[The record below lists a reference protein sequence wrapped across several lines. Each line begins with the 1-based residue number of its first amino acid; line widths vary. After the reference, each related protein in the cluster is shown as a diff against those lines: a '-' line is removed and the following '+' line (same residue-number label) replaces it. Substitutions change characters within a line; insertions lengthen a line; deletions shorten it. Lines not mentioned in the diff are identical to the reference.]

1 LYVHSISAFTTDA
14 RLAETVLIRPWID
27 DVVDALG
34 FDPRSTYAE
43 KFWLGILGP
52 STSWLIRRMVAG
64 LEDQPEGYE
73 MRLAETARSLG
84 LGERGGKHS
93 PFLRA
98 VTRTIQFELA
108 RPEEGGALAIR
119 RKLPPLNRRQVL
131 RLPSCLQTAHAQWQ
145 EQQLHVPTGEELRRR
160 GRLLALSLVE
170 LGEDLEATERQLL
183 RWRYHP
189 AVARDA
195 ALWAWHRHRA
205 ALAATG

>member
-1 LYVHSISAFTTDA
+1 MPALTAHMQ
-14 RLAETVLIRPWID
+14 LAETLFIRPWVD
-27 DVVDALG
+27 DVIDALG

-43 KFWLGILGP
+43 TFWLGILGP
-52 STSWLIRRMVAG
+52 STTWLMRRMVAG
-64 LEDQPEGYE
+64 LEDHPEGYE

-84 LGERGGKHS
+84 LGERGGRHS

-108 RPEEGGALAIR
+108 RPEEDGVLAIR
-119 RKLPPLNRRQVL
+119 RKVPPLNRRQLL
-131 RLPSCLQTAHAQWQ
+131 RLPPALQSAHARWQ

-189 AVARDA
+189 ALARDA
-195 ALWAWHRHRA
+195 ALWAWQRHRA
-205 ALAATG
+205 ALAAAG

>member
-1 LYVHSISAFTTDA
+1 MQ
-14 RLAETVLIRPWID
+14 LAETVFIRPWVD
-27 DVVDALG
+27 DVIDSLG

-43 KFWLGILGP
+43 TFWLGILGP
-52 STSWLIRRMVAG
+52 STAWLMRRMVAG
-64 LEDQPEGYE
+64 LEDHPEGYE

-84 LGERGGKHS
+84 LGERGGRHS

-98 VTRTIQFELA
+98 VTRTVQFELA
-108 RPEEGGALAIR
+108 RPEEDVVLAIR
-119 RKLPPLNRRQVL
+119 RKVPPLNRRQLL
-131 RLPSCLQTAHAQWQ
+131 RLPPALQSAHARWQ
-145 EQQLHVPTGEELRRR
+145 EQQLHVPTAEELRRR

-189 AVARDA
+189 ALARDA
-195 ALWAWHRHRA
+195 ALWAWQRHRA

>member
-1 LYVHSISAFTTDA
+1 MPAFTTNIQ
-14 RLAETVLIRPWID
+14 LADTVFIRPWVD
-27 DVVDALG
+27 DVIDSLG

-43 KFWLGILGP
+43 TFWLGILGP
-52 STSWLIRRMVAG
+52 STAWLMRRMVAG
-64 LEDQPEGYE
+64 LEDHPEGYE

-84 LGERGGKHS
+84 LGERGGRHS

-98 VTRTIQFELA
+98 VTRTVQFELA
-108 RPEEGGALAIR
+108 RPEEDGVLAIR
-119 RKLPPLNRRQVL
+119 RKVPPLNRRQLL
-131 RLPSCLQTAHAQWQ
+131 RLPPALQSAHAEWQ
-145 EQQLHVPTGEELRRR
+145 AQQLRVPTAEELRRR

-189 AVARDA
+189 ALARDA
-195 ALWAWHRHRA
+195 ALWAWQRHRA

>member
-1 LYVHSISAFTTDA
+1 MPAFTTNIQ
-14 RLAETVLIRPWID
+14 LADTVFIRPWVD
-27 DVVDALG
+27 DVIDSLG

-43 KFWLGILGP
+43 TFWLGILGP
-52 STSWLIRRMVAG
+52 STAWLMRRMVAG
-64 LEDQPEGYE
+64 LEEHPEGYE

-84 LGERGGKHS
+84 LGERGGRHS

-108 RPEEGGALAIR
+108 RPEEDVVLAIR
-119 RKLPPLNRRQVL
+119 RKVPPLNRRQLL
-131 RLPSCLQTAHAQWQ
+131 RLPPALQSAHAEWQ
-145 EQQLHVPTGEELRRR
+145 AQQLRVPTAEELRRR

-189 AVARDA
+189 ALARDA
-195 ALWAWHRHRA
+195 ALWAWQRHRA

>member
-1 LYVHSISAFTTDA
+1 MPAFTTNIQ
-14 RLAETVLIRPWID
+14 LADTVFIRPWVD
-27 DVVDALG
+27 DVIDSLG

-43 KFWLGILGP
+43 TFWLGILGP
-52 STSWLIRRMVAG
+52 STAWLMRRMVAG
-64 LEDQPEGYE
+64 LEDHPEGYE

-84 LGERGGKHS
+84 LGERGGRHS

-108 RPEEGGALAIR
+108 RPEEDVVPAIR
-119 RKLPPLNRRQVL
+119 RKVPPLNRRQLL
-131 RLPSCLQTAHAQWQ
+131 RLPPALQSAHAEWQ
-145 EQQLHVPTGEELRRR
+145 AQQLRVPTAEELRRR

-189 AVARDA
+189 ALARDA
-195 ALWAWHRHRA
+195 SLWAWQRHRA

>member
-1 LYVHSISAFTTDA
+1 MPAFTTNIQ
-14 RLAETVLIRPWID
+14 LADTVFIRPWVD
-27 DVVDALG
+27 DVIDSLG

-43 KFWLGILGP
+43 TFWLGILGP
-52 STSWLIRRMVAG
+52 STTWLMRRMVAG
-64 LEDQPEGYE
+64 LEDHPEGYE

-84 LGERGGKHS
+84 LGERGGRHS

-98 VTRTIQFELA
+98 VARTIQFELA
-108 RPEEGGALAIR
+108 RPEEDVVLAIR
-119 RKLPPLNRRQVL
+119 RKVPPLNRRQLL
-131 RLPSCLQTAHAQWQ
+131 RLPPALQSAHAEWQ
-145 EQQLHVPTGEELRRR
+145 AQQLRVPTAEELRRR

-189 AVARDA
+189 ALARDA
-195 ALWAWHRHRA
+195 ALWAWQRHRA

>member
-1 LYVHSISAFTTDA
+1 MPAFTTNIQ
-14 RLAETVLIRPWID
+14 LADTVFIRPWVD
-27 DVVDALG
+27 DVIDSLG

-43 KFWLGILGP
+43 TFWLGILGP
-52 STSWLIRRMVAG
+52 STTWLIRRMVAG
-64 LEDQPEGYE
+64 LEDHPEGYE

-84 LGERGGKHS
+84 LGERGGRHS

-98 VTRTIQFELA
+98 VTRTVQFELA
-108 RPEEGGALAIR
+108 RPEEDGVLAIR
-119 RKLPPLNRRQVL
+119 RKVPPLNRRQLL
-131 RLPSCLQTAHAQWQ
+131 RLPPALQSAHAEWQ
-145 EQQLHVPTGEELRRR
+145 AQQLRVPTAEELRRR

-189 AVARDA
+189 ALARDA
-195 ALWAWHRHRA
+195 ALWAWQRHRA

>member
-1 LYVHSISAFTTDA
+1 MHSIPAFTTNIQ
-14 RLAETVLIRPWID
+14 LADTVFIRPWVD
-27 DVVDALG
+27 DVIDSLG

-43 KFWLGILGP
+43 TFWLGILGP
-52 STSWLIRRMVAG
+52 STAWLMRRMVAG
-64 LEDQPEGYE
+64 LEDHPEGYE

-84 LGERGGKHS
+84 LGERGGRHS

-98 VTRTIQFELA
+98 VTRTVQFELA
-108 RPEEGGALAIR
+108 RPEEDGVLAIR
-119 RKLPPLNRRQVL
+119 RKVPPLNRRQLL
-131 RLPSCLQTAHAQWQ
+131 RLPPALQSAHAEWQ
-145 EQQLHVPTGEELRRR
+145 AQQLRVPTAEELRRR

-189 AVARDA
+189 ALARDA
-195 ALWAWHRHRA
+195 SLWAWQRHRA

>member
-1 LYVHSISAFTTDA
+1 MQQ
-14 RLAETVLIRPWID
+14 AETVFIRPWVD
-27 DVVDALG
+27 DVIDALG

-43 KFWLGILGP
+43 NFWLGILGP
-52 STSWLIRRMVAG
+52 STAWLMRRMVAG
-64 LEDQPEGYE
+64 LEDHPEGYE

-84 LGERGGKHS
+84 LGERGGRHS

-98 VTRTIQFELA
+98 VTRTVQFELA
-108 RPEEGGALAIR
+108 RPEEDGVLAIR
-119 RKLPPLNRRQVL
+119 RKVPPLNRRQLL
-131 RLPSCLQTAHAQWQ
+131 RLPPALQSAHAEWQ
-145 EQQLHVPTGEELRRR
+145 AQQLRVPTAEELRRR

-189 AVARDA
+189 ALARDA
-195 ALWAWHRHRA
+195 SLWAWQRHRA

>member
-1 LYVHSISAFTTDA
+1 MH
-14 RLAETVLIRPWID
+14 LAETVVVRPWLD
-27 DVVDALG
+27 DVIDGLG
-34 FDPRSTYAE
+34 FDPRSAYAE
-43 KFWLGILGP
+43 HFWLGILGP
-52 STSWLIRRMVAG
+52 STMWLMRRMVAG
-64 LEDQPEGYE
+64 LEDEPEGYE

-84 LGERGGKHS
+84 LGDRGGRHS

-108 RPEEGGALAIR
+108 RPEEDGGLAIR

-131 RLPSCLQTAHAQWQ
+131 RLPPALQSAHARWQ
-145 EQQLHVPTGEELRRR
+145 EQQLHVPTAEELRRR

-189 AVARDA
+189 ALARDA
-195 ALWAWHRHRA
+195 ALWAWQRHRA

>member
-1 LYVHSISAFTTDA
+1 MPAFTTNIQ
-14 RLAETVLIRPWID
+14 LAETVFIRPWVD
-27 DVVDALG
+27 DVIDSLG

-43 KFWLGILGP
+43 TFWLGILGP
-52 STSWLIRRMVAG
+52 STAWLMRRMVAG
-64 LEDQPEGYE
+64 LEDHPEGYE

-84 LGERGGKHS
+84 LGERGGRHS

-98 VTRTIQFELA
+98 VTRTVQFELA
-108 RPEEGGALAIR
+108 RPEEDGVLAIR
-119 RKLPPLNRRQVL
+119 RKVPPLNRRQLL
-131 RLPSCLQTAHAQWQ
+131 RLPPALQSAHAEWQ
-145 EQQLHVPTGEELRRR
+145 AQQLRVPTAEELRRR

-189 AVARDA
+189 ALARDA
-195 ALWAWHRHRA
+195 ALWAWQRHRA

>member
-1 LYVHSISAFTTDA
+1 
-14 RLAETVLIRPWID
+14 
-27 DVVDALG
+27 
-34 FDPRSTYAE
+34 
-43 KFWLGILGP
+43 
-52 STSWLIRRMVAG
+52 
-64 LEDQPEGYE
+64 

-84 LGERGGKHS
+84 LGERGGRHS

-108 RPEEGGALAIR
+108 RPEEDGVLAIR
-119 RKLPPLNRRQVL
+119 RKVPPLNRRQLL
-131 RLPSCLQTAHAQWQ
+131 RLPPALQSAHTRWQ
-145 EQQLHVPTGEELRRR
+145 EQQLHVPTAEELRRR

-189 AVARDA
+189 ALARDA
-195 ALWAWHRHRA
+195 ALWAWQRHRA

>member
-1 LYVHSISAFTTDA
+1 MPAFTTNIQ
-14 RLAETVLIRPWID
+14 LADTVFIRPWVD
-27 DVVDALG
+27 DVIDSLG

-43 KFWLGILGP
+43 TFWLGILGP
-52 STSWLIRRMVAG
+52 STAWLMRRMVAG
-64 LEDQPEGYE
+64 LEDHPEGYE

-84 LGERGGKHS
+84 LGERGGRHS

-98 VTRTIQFELA
+98 VTRTVQFELA
-108 RPEEGGALAIR
+108 RPEEDGVLAIR
-119 RKLPPLNRRQVL
+119 RKVPPLNRRQLL
-131 RLPSCLQTAHAQWQ
+131 RLPPALQSAHAEWQ
-145 EQQLHVPTGEELRRR
+145 AQQLRVPTAEELRRR

-189 AVARDA
+189 ALARDA
-195 ALWAWHRHRA
+195 SLWAWQRHRA

>member
-1 LYVHSISAFTTDA
+1 MPAFTTNIQ
-14 RLAETVLIRPWID
+14 LADTVFIRPWVD
-27 DVVDALG
+27 DVIDSLG

-43 KFWLGILGP
+43 TFWLGILGP
-52 STSWLIRRMVAG
+52 STAWLLRRMVAG
-64 LEDQPEGYE
+64 LEDHPEGYE

-84 LGERGGKHS
+84 LGERGGRHS

-98 VTRTIQFELA
+98 VTRTVQFELA
-108 RPEEGGALAIR
+108 RPEEDGVLAIR
-119 RKLPPLNRRQVL
+119 RKVPPLNRRQLL
-131 RLPSCLQTAHAQWQ
+131 RLPPALQSAHAEWQ
-145 EQQLHVPTGEELRRR
+145 AQQLRVPTAEELRRR

-189 AVARDA
+189 ALARDA
-195 ALWAWHRHRA
+195 ALWAWQRHRA

>member
-1 LYVHSISAFTTDA
+1 MPAFTTNIQ
-14 RLAETVLIRPWID
+14 LADTVFIRPWVD
-27 DVVDALG
+27 DVIDSLG

-43 KFWLGILGP
+43 TFWLGILGP
-52 STSWLIRRMVAG
+52 STAWLMRRMVAG
-64 LEDQPEGYE
+64 LEDHPEGYE

-84 LGERGGKHS
+84 LGERGGRHS

-98 VTRTIQFELA
+98 VTRTVQFELA
-108 RPEEGGALAIR
+108 RPEEDGVLAIR
-119 RKLPPLNRRQVL
+119 QKVPPLNRRQLL
-131 RLPSCLQTAHAQWQ
+131 RLPPALQSAHAEWQ
-145 EQQLHVPTGEELRRR
+145 AQQLRVPTAEELRRR

-189 AVARDA
+189 ALARDA
-195 ALWAWHRHRA
+195 ALWAWQRHRA

>member
-1 LYVHSISAFTTDA
+1 VHPILAFTTNMH
-14 RLAETVLIRPWID
+14 LAEMVVIRPWVD
-27 DVVDALG
+27 DVIDALG

-43 KFWLGILGP
+43 NFWLGILGP
-52 STSWLIRRMVAG
+52 STTWLMRRMVAG

-84 LGERGGKHS
+84 LGERGGRHS

-108 RPEEGGALAIR
+108 RPEDDGALAIR

-131 RLPSCLQTAHAQWQ
+131 RLPPALQSAHARWQ
-145 EQQLHVPTGEELRRR
+145 EQQLHVPTAEELRRR

-189 AVARDA
+189 ALARDA
-195 ALWAWHRHRA
+195 ALWAWQRHRA
-205 ALAATG
+205 ALVATG

>member
-1 LYVHSISAFTTDA
+1 MPAFTTNIQ
-14 RLAETVLIRPWID
+14 LADTVFIRPWVD
-27 DVVDALG
+27 DVIDSLG

-43 KFWLGILGP
+43 TFWLGILGP
-52 STSWLIRRMVAG
+52 STAWLMRRMVAG
-64 LEDQPEGYE
+64 LEDHPEGYE

-84 LGERGGKHS
+84 LGERGGRHS

-108 RPEEGGALAIR
+108 RPEEDGVLAIR
-119 RKLPPLNRRQVL
+119 RKVPPLNRRQLL
-131 RLPSCLQTAHAQWQ
+131 RLPPALQSAHAEWQ
-145 EQQLHVPTGEELRRR
+145 AQQLRVPTAEELRRR

-189 AVARDA
+189 ALARDA
-195 ALWAWHRHRA
+195 SLWAWQRHRA

>member
-1 LYVHSISAFTTDA
+1 MPAFTTNIQ
-14 RLAETVLIRPWID
+14 LADTVFIRPWVD
-27 DVVDALG
+27 DVIDSLG

-43 KFWLGILGP
+43 TYWLGILGP
-52 STSWLIRRMVAG
+52 STAWLMRRMVAG
-64 LEDQPEGYE
+64 LEDHPEGYE

-84 LGERGGKHS
+84 LGERGGRHS

-98 VTRTIQFELA
+98 VTRTVQFELA
-108 RPEEGGALAIR
+108 RPEEDGVLAIR
-119 RKLPPLNRRQVL
+119 RKVPPLNRRQLL
-131 RLPSCLQTAHAQWQ
+131 RLPPALQSAHAEWQ
-145 EQQLHVPTGEELRRR
+145 AQQLRVPTAEELRRR

-189 AVARDA
+189 ALARDA
-195 ALWAWHRHRA
+195 ALWAWQRHRA